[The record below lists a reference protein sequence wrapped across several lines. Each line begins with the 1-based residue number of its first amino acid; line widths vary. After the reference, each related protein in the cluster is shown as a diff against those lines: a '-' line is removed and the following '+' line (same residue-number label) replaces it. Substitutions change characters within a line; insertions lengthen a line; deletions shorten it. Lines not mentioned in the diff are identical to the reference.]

1 MCRGF
6 YWMLIFILSI
16 ITTSL
21 GIGIFLGGTG
31 IYFAGFTITIFFLS
45 LVAMSYLSYSSRM
58 ILEEGKQK
66 VKNLRENKKDN
77 KDDLE
82 QLEMKLKELEKLPL
96 ADRIA
101 MFFPERTGM
110 LDRHEIRRAL
120 MITFTI
126 VYLILLFTESPMM
139 EYINW
144 VYLSMVSF
152 YFGSRGIEKYAEARN
167 ADKK

>member
-1 MCRGF
+1 M
-6 YWMLIFILSI
+6 WIIILSI
-16 ITTSL
+16 ITSSL
-21 GIGIFLGGTG
+21 GLLIYLGETG
-31 IYFAGFTITIFFLS
+31 IYFAGFAISIFFLS
-45 LVAMSYLSYSSRM
+45 LIVMNYLSYNSRM
-58 ILEEGKQK
+58 IFEEGKEK
-66 VKNLRENKKDN
+66 VKVLREDSKNN
-77 KDDLE
+77 KDDIE
-82 QLEMKLKELEKLPL
+82 QLEMKLKELEKLPI

-101 MFFPERTGM
+101 MFFPESIGV

-126 VYLILLFTESPMM
+126 AYLILLFTESPMM

-152 YFGSRGIEKYAEARN
+152 YFGSRSIERYAEVRN

>member
-6 YWMLIFILSI
+6 YWMLICILSI

-31 IYFAGFTITIFFLS
+31 IYFAGFAISIFFLS
-45 LVAMSYLSYSSRM
+45 LVIMNYMSYISKM
-58 ILEEGKQK
+58 VLEDGKKK
-66 VKNLRENKKDN
+66 VKNLKENAKDN
-77 KDDLE
+77 KDDIE
-82 QLEMKLKELEKLPL
+82 QLEMKLKELEKLPV
-96 ADRIA
+96 ADRVA
-101 MFFPERTGM
+101 MFFPERIGV

-126 VYLILLFTESPMM
+126 VYLILLFTESLMM

-144 VYLSMVSF
+144 VYLSMISF
-152 YFGSRGIEKYAEARN
+152 YFGSRSLEKYAEARN
-167 ADKK
+167 ANKK